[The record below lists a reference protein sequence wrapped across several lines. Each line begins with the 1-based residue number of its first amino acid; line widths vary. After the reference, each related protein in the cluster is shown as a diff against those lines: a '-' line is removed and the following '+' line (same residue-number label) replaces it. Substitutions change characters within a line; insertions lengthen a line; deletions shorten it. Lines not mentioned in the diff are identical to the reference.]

1 MEKARWMVLPA
12 LLLAGTAFAQSATG
26 DTRMGGDRMR
36 MTQRGMDTGVVESTD
51 PARVAEVERKAAEI
65 MAAQEGRRSSSG
77 TSAQGTTSSSQPGQ
91 RERMRRDAPRKDQSG
106 ATHRRGH
113 DATRSG
119 GQGTAGQAR

>member
-1 MEKARWMVLPA
+1 MP
-12 LLLAGTAFAQSATG
+12 
-26 DTRMGGDRMR
+26 
-36 MTQRGMDTGVVESTD
+36 QRGMDTGVVESTD

-77 TSAQGTTSSSQPGQ
+77 TSAQGTTSSTQPGQ
-91 RERMRRDAPRKDQSG
+91 RERMRRDAPRKDESG